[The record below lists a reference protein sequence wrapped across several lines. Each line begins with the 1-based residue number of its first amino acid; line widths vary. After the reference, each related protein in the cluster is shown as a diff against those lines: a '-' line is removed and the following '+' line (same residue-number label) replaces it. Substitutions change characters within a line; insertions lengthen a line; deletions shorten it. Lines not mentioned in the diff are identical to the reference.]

1 MSWQPNVRKTHRRY
15 CGHATCSDRK
25 WCDCPSAT
33 VLASG
38 PLHRWKIL
46 VRRTKVSQT
55 TFKENTSV
63 CENFIFSIPEGAWF
77 WGELSNR
84 LSPSSLH
91 PANHT
96 CSWFLGRDTKQ
107 SETSRIPICSKHF
120 QHMADKLSDCI
131 NFKEYN
137 EMSYNFLPTKWTAAW
152 KTRSRGVR
160 LFISKSKS
168 RRSWSSSHISPS
180 QCITCKVINNP
191 NTSKPEWVT
200 WAQQETTTKVWL
212 KTYSSPGA

>member
-1 MSWQPNVRKTHRRY
+1 MSWQSNVRKTHHRY

-38 PLHRWKIL
+38 PLHRWNTL
-46 VRRTKVSQT
+46 VWRTKVSQT
-55 TFKENTSV
+55 TFKENTSI

-96 CSWFLGRDTKQ
+96 CSWFLGRDKKIKRNLTETYLFKTFSAKGWEIECLYQLQGKQ
-107 SETSRIPICSKHF
+107 WDVLWFIAYQVNGCVKDKKSRCSVVHFQIQIKTLLKLLTHLSKPVHNLQGSEQSKH
-120 QHMADKLSDCI
+120 Q
-131 NFKEYN
+131 
-137 EMSYNFLPTKWTAAW
+137 
-152 KTRSRGVR
+152 
-160 LFISKSKS
+160 
-168 RRSWSSSHISPS
+168 
-180 QCITCKVINNP
+180 
-191 NTSKPEWVT
+191 
-200 WAQQETTTKVWL
+200 
-212 KTYSSPGA
+212 

>member
-1 MSWQPNVRKTHRRY
+1 MSWQSNVRKTHRRY

-63 CENFIFSIPEGAWF
+63 CENFIFSVPEGAWF

-96 CSWFLGRDTKQ
+96 CSWFLGEATNKEKPHWYLSVQ
-107 SETSRIPICSKHF
+107 NIFSKWLKNWVLVSTSRKTEQWDVLWFIAYQVNGCVKDKKSRCSVVHFQIQIKTLLKLLTHLSKPVHNLQGSEQSKH
-120 QHMADKLSDCI
+120 QQTRMSDISTTRDK
-131 NFKEYN
+131 N
-137 EMSYNFLPTKWTAAW
+137 
-152 KTRSRGVR
+152 
-160 LFISKSKS
+160 
-168 RRSWSSSHISPS
+168 
-180 QCITCKVINNP
+180 
-191 NTSKPEWVT
+191 
-200 WAQQETTTKVWL
+200 
-212 KTYSSPGA
+212 

>member
-1 MSWQPNVRKTHRRY
+1 MSWQSNVRKTHRRY

-63 CENFIFSIPEGAWF
+63 CENFIFSVPEGAWF

-96 CSWFLGRDTKQ
+96 CSWFLGEATNKEKPHWYLSVQ
-107 SETSRIPICSKHF
+107 NIFSKWLKNSVLVSTSRKTVRCLMIYCLPSERLRERQEVEVFGCSF
-120 QHMADKLSDCI
+120 
-131 NFKEYN
+131 
-137 EMSYNFLPTKWTAAW
+137 P
-152 KTRSRGVR
+152 
-160 LFISKSKS
+160 
-168 RRSWSSSHISPS
+168 
-180 QCITCKVINNP
+180 NP
-191 NTSKPEWVT
+191 NQDALEAPHTSLQ
-200 WAQQETTTKVWL
+200 A
-212 KTYSSPGA
+212 SA